1 MKHSPFVL
9 LLSIV
14 LMCALN
20 TSARQNI
27 HLKHVNKITLS
38 IIPGGISDGKDDKKY
53 EVLYDNGKWKSLQ
66 ISDSSK
72 EVVVSEIDP

>member
-1 MKHSPFVL
+1 MKHSPVAL
-9 LLSIV
+9 LLSI
-14 LMCALN
+14 LLTWALN

-27 HLKHVNKITLS
+27 HLKQVNKVTLS
-38 IIPGGISDGKDDKKY
+38 IIAGGISDGKSDKKY

-66 ISDSSK
+66 ILDSSK